1 MKTCIVYVEKT
12 LVAVVLARFQDDS
25 SLLNNQINK
34 LFQKET
40 IVYVKKSS
48 STILSGNH
56 LSLVSD
62 CKIYKNA
69 HRETKTVE

>member
-40 IVYVKKSS
+40 IVYVKKGSS
-48 STILSGNH
+48 SFCRVT
-56 LSLVSD
+56 
-62 CKIYKNA
+62 
-69 HRETKTVE
+69 T